1 MAGDDDGVDE
11 KEANGED
18 DRIDAD
24 DGGALSPTTLGDMR
38 PAGDEYDEVDE
49 ADEDVDELRREG
61 DDMRAEAKAEA
72 EDGAGVWF

>member
-18 DRIDAD
+18 DRIDTD

-38 PAGDEYDEVDE
+38 PAGDEYDEEDE
-49 ADEDVDELRREG
+49 ADDDVDELRSEG
-61 DDMRAEAKAEA
+61 DETRAEAKAEA
-72 EDGAGVWF
+72 DAGAGAWF